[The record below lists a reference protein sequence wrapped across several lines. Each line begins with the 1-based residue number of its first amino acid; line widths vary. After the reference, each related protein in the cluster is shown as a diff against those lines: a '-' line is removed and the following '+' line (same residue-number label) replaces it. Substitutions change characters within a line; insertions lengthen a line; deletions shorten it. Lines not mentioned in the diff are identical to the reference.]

1 MGWEILTKFKKKA
14 QELWKAKGATNEE
27 RVGSTIS
34 DLKTIHD
41 KTVDIKPIEDKLS
54 PEKKKLKAE
63 KDSKELNKMIVSYE
77 KNRKIFYKH
86 NELKGKFAPVPV
98 VRDDN
103 IDESLQK
110 FRSIIL
116 SDQKLLMKLKKQ
128 MSKDN
133 PEVNRE

>member
-1 MGWEILTKFKKKA
+1 MGIFTSCKNTVKL
-14 QELWKAKGATNEE
+14 LWKAKGNTNLE
-27 RVGSTIS
+27 RTIS
-34 DLKTIHD
+34 TAQDLKTIYD
-41 KTVDIKPIEDKLS
+41 KTGDIKPIEDKLS
-54 PEKKKLKAE
+54 PEEKKLKAE
-63 KDSKELNKMIVSYE
+63 KDSKELKKMVVSYG

-128 MSKDN
+128 ISKEMPDSDQQ
-133 PEVNRE
+133 